1 MIEEQLKKILATEA
15 EADKIEADARAEAEK
30 IIADAHAKAKE
41 LIAQAEARAQ
51 RRLQELRAQ
60 AEADGKAEAERLTQV
75 QEKLLQRLRKR
86 YNDLHTK
93 VVKEADLD
101 LASILALAKE

>member
-30 IIADAHAKAKE
+30 IITDAHAKAKE

-60 AEADGKAEAERLTQV
+60 AEADGKAEAEQLTQA

-86 YNDLHTK
+86 YSDLHTK

-101 LASILALAKE
+101 LASILTLAKE